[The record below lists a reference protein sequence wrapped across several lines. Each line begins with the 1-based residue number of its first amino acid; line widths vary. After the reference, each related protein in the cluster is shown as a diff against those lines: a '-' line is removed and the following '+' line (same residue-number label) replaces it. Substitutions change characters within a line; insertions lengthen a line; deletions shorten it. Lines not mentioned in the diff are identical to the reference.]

1 MLVMKKIKILA
12 LLTCLPFFMSYE
24 IKAQSLISKFDSIE
38 IGKINKW
45 IRIAKK
51 EYPIDTLRQ
60 NVSIFAN
67 LFWGNKE
74 NATIIKN
81 GMNTFWESSLQKSV
95 KSFQGS
101 FSFLVSFDDKGVVQ
115 KLSFSKNVPSEFV
128 SVVQN
133 NFKNLLE
140 NISHKDRLKGS
151 FKNKKIL
158 LRLNLIWTFTN
169 LQGLKDYIDDGL
181 NTLEFN
187 DEGSTLGE
195 VLIAPSNLMS
205 RQI

>member
-1 MLVMKKIKILA
+1 MKKLKILT
-12 LLTCLPFFMSYE
+12 LLTCLLFSVSCE
-24 IKAQSLISKFDSIE
+24 IIAQSSISQSDSIE
-38 IGKINKW
+38 MNKW
-45 IRIAKK
+45 VRLAKK

-67 LFWGNKE
+67 SFWGTKE
-74 NATIIKN
+74 TATIIKN
-81 GMNTFWESSLQKSV
+81 GMNTFWESNLQKSV

-101 FSFLVSFDDKGVVQ
+101 FSFLVSFDDKGDIK
-115 KLSFSKNVPSEFV
+115 KLSFSKNVPIEFI

-133 NFKNLLE
+133 NFKILLQ
-140 NISHKDRLKGS
+140 NISHRDELKGS
-151 FKNKKIL
+151 FINKKIL
-158 LRLNLIWTFTN
+158 LRLNLIWSFTN
-169 LQGLKDYIDDGL
+169 SQGLQDYIDDGL

-205 RQI
+205 REI

>member
-1 MLVMKKIKILA
+1 MQKSKIL
-12 LLTCLPFFMSYE
+12 LSFTCLLFSISYK
-24 IKAQSLISKFDSIE
+24 ITAQDSISKSDSIDMS
-38 IGKINKW
+38 KINKW
-45 IRIAKK
+45 VRIAKK

-60 NVSIFAN
+60 NVSFFAN
-67 LFWGNKE
+67 SFWGNKE

-81 GMNTFWESSLQKSV
+81 GMNSFWENKLQKSV
-95 KSFQGS
+95 KSFQGV
-101 FSFLVSFDDKGVVQ
+101 FSFLVSFDDKGDIQ
-115 KLSFSKNVPSEFV
+115 KLSFSKNIPTEFI

-133 NFKNLLE
+133 NFKILLQ
-140 NISHKDRLKGS
+140 NISHRDGLKGS
-151 FKNKKIL
+151 FRNKKIL
-158 LRLNLIWTFTN
+158 LRLNLIWSFTN
-169 LQGLKDYIDDGL
+169 LQGLKDYVDDGL

>member
-1 MLVMKKIKILA
+1 MKKFKLS
-12 LLTCLPFFMSYE
+12 LCFTCLLFSVSCE
-24 IKAQSLISKFDSIE
+24 IIAQSSISQSDSIQM
-38 IGKINKW
+38 NKW

-51 EYPIDTLRQ
+51 EYPTDTLRQ

-67 LFWGNKE
+67 LFWGNSP
-74 NATIIKN
+74 NAKVIKS
-81 GMNTFWESSLQKSV
+81 GMNNFWENNLQKSV

-101 FSFLVSFDDKGVVQ
+101 FSFLVSFDDKGNVQ
-115 KLSFSKNVPSEFV
+115 KLSFSKNVPPVFI

-133 NFKNLLE
+133 NFTSLLV
-140 NISHKDRLKGS
+140 NISQKDRLKDA

-158 LRLNLIWTFTN
+158 LRLNLIWSFTN

-181 NTLEFN
+181 NTLAFN

-205 RQI
+205 RGI

>member
-1 MLVMKKIKILA
+1 MQKSKIL
-12 LLTCLPFFMSYE
+12 LSFTCLLFSISYK
-24 IKAQSLISKFDSIE
+24 ITAQDSISKSDSIDMS
-38 IGKINKW
+38 KINKW
-45 IRIAKK
+45 VRIAKK

-60 NVSIFAN
+60 NVSFFAN
-67 LFWGNKE
+67 SFWGNKE

-81 GMNTFWESSLQKSV
+81 GMNSFWENKLQKSV
-95 KSFQGS
+95 KSFQGV
-101 FSFLVSFDDKGVVQ
+101 FSFLVSFDGNGDVQ
-115 KLSFSKNVPSEFV
+115 KLSFSKNIPTEFI

-133 NFKNLLE
+133 NFKSLLE
-140 NISHKDRLKGS
+140 NISHRDGLKGS
-151 FKNKKIL
+151 FRNKKIL
-158 LRLNLIWTFTN
+158 LRLNLIWSFTN

-205 RQI
+205 REI

>member
-1 MLVMKKIKILA
+1 MQKFKTLTLF
-12 LLTCLPFFMSYE
+12 TCLLFSISYE
-24 IKAQSLISKFDSIE
+24 IIAQGSISQSDSIE
-38 IGKINKW
+38 MSNMNKW
-45 IRIAKK
+45 VRVAKK
-51 EYPIDTLRQ
+51 EYPSDVLRQ

-67 LFWGNKE
+67 SFWGNKE

-81 GMNTFWESSLQKSV
+81 GMNSFWENNLHKNV

-101 FSFLVSFDDKGVVQ
+101 FSFLVSFDDKGNVQ
-115 KLSFSKNVPSEFV
+115 KLSFSKNVSTEFI

-133 NFKNLLE
+133 NFKSLLA
-140 NISHKDRLKGS
+140 NISHRDKLKGA

-158 LRLNLIWTFTN
+158 LRLNLIWSFTN

-181 NTLEFN
+181 NNLEFS

-195 VLIAPSNLMS
+195 VLISPSNLMS
-205 RQI
+205 REI

>member
-1 MLVMKKIKILA
+1 MKKLFISNIVSCCMLF
-12 LLTCLPFFMSYE
+12 TSSG
-24 IKAQSLISKFDSIE
+24 IIAQDNKYKKDSIE
-38 IGKINKW
+38 ISEISKW
-45 IRIAKK
+45 VRIAKK

-60 NVSIFAN
+60 NISIFAN
-67 LFWGNKE
+67 SFWSSKE
-74 NATIIKN
+74 NTTIIKH
-81 GMNTFWESSLQKSV
+81 GMNSFWENSLQKNV

-101 FSFLVSFDDKGVVQ
+101 FSFLVSFDDEGNVQ
-115 KLSFSKNVPSEFV
+115 KLSFSKNVPIEFI

-133 NFKNLLE
+133 NFKNLLKD
-140 NISHKDRLKGS
+140 ISHQDRLKGS

-158 LRLNLIWTFTN
+158 LRLNLIWSFTN

-181 NTLEFN
+181 NDLEFN
-187 DEGSTLGE
+187 EEGSTLGD

>member
-1 MLVMKKIKILA
+1 MQKSKIL
-12 LLTCLPFFMSYE
+12 LSFTCLLFSISYK
-24 IKAQSLISKFDSIE
+24 IKAQGSISKSDSIE
-38 IGKINKW
+38 ISKIDKW

-67 LFWGNKE
+67 SFWGNKE
-74 NATIIKN
+74 NAAIIKN
-81 GMNTFWESSLQKSV
+81 GMNSFWENSLHKNV

-101 FSFLVSFDDKGVVQ
+101 FSFLVSFDDKGDVQ
-115 KLSFSKNVPSEFV
+115 KLSFSKNVPIEFI

-133 NFKNLLE
+133 KFKSLLE
-140 NISHKDRLKGS
+140 NISHRDRLKGS
-151 FKNKKIL
+151 FKNRKIL
-158 LRLNLIWTFTN
+158 LRLNLIWSFTN
-169 LQGLKDYIDDGL
+169 LQGLKDYVDDGL

-205 RQI
+205 REI

>member
-1 MLVMKKIKILA
+1 MQKFKTLT
-12 LLTCLPFFMSYE
+12 LLTCLLFSISYE
-24 IKAQSLISKFDSIE
+24 IIAQGSISQSDSIE
-38 IGKINKW
+38 MSKINKW
-45 IRIAKK
+45 VRIAKK

-67 LFWGNKE
+67 SFWGNKE

-81 GMNTFWESSLQKSV
+81 GMNSFWENNLHKSV

-101 FSFLVSFDDKGVVQ
+101 FSFLVSFDDKGEVR
-115 KLSFSKNVPSEFV
+115 KLSYSKNVPTEFI

-133 NFKNLLE
+133 NFKSLLE
-140 NISHKDRLKGS
+140 NISHRDKFKGA

-158 LRLNLIWTFTN
+158 LRLNLIWSFTN

-187 DEGSTLGE
+187 DEGLTLGE
-195 VLIAPSNLMS
+195 VLIGPSNLMS
-205 RQI
+205 REI